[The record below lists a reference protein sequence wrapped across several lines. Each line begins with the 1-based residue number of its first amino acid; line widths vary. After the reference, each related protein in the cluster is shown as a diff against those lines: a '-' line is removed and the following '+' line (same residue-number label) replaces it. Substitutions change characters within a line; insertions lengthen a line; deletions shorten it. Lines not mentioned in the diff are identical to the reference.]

1 MKLIAFLGTGEY
13 KCATYRWND
22 QTYKTS
28 FVQEAFVHWLKP
40 EVTCV
45 LLTEKARETHWNN
58 LCQRLQEHTQI
69 VEVDIPDGKSEAE
82 LWEIFEAISEVVQE
96 GDEIAFDI
104 THSFRSLPMI
114 ALLTIAYLKQVKGVK
129 VQYVLYG
136 AYEARNDKD
145 QVAPVFDLTPFANLL
160 DWLAAAK
167 MFMATG
173 DSSELGRLIQEVQ
186 NDAYRKR
193 GAYGENLPRALKNF
207 GMALEEVSNDLLLAR
222 VPNLPDS
229 IRRLAQWQSEANT
242 EVGQWTQPLT
252 LLLDKIAAAYAPFQ
266 DDSLPTQAKL
276 IRWYLNH
283 NHIVQ
288 AMTLAREWVVSYYAQ
303 QKSLSRDDAEDELN
317 QRANNQEND
326 ELVQLWSS
334 IRNIRNDLAHCGFGR
349 AEGQVLSAASIRQN
363 AEEVVKQV
371 ERLARQ
377 EAVDC

>member
-22 QTYKTS
+22 HTYETS

-40 EVTCV
+40 ETTCV
-45 LLTEKARETHWNN
+45 LLTKEARKKHWND
-58 LCQRLQEHTQI
+58 LSQRLQGHTQI

-82 LWEIFEAISEVVQE
+82 LWRIFEKISDAVCE

-104 THSFRSLPMI
+104 THGFRSLPMI
-114 ALLTIAYLKQVKGVK
+114 AMLTIAYLKQVKGVK

-145 QVAPVFDLTPFANLL
+145 QVAPVFDLTLFADLL

-167 MFMATG
+167 MFITTG

-186 NDAYRKR
+186 NDAYRNR

-229 IRRLAQWQSEANT
+229 IRRLAQRQSEANT

-276 IRWYLNH
+276 IRWYLDH

-303 QKSLSRDDAEDELN
+303 QKSLSRNDAENELN

-334 IRNIRNDLAHCGFGR
+334 IRNIRNDLAHCGFSR
-349 AEGQVLSAASIRQN
+349 AEGQVLSATSIRQN
-363 AEEVVKQV
+363 AEEVVKQI
-371 ERLARQ
+371 EQLAQQ

>member
-1 MKLIAFLGTGEY
+1 MKLITVLGTGKYEPV
-13 KCATYRWND
+13 TYRWND
-22 QTYKTS
+22 HTYETS

-45 LLTEKARETHWNN
+45 LLTEGARARHWND
-58 LCQRLQEHTQI
+58 LSQRLQGHTQI

-82 LWEIFEAISEVVQE
+82 LWRIFEKISDAVCE
-96 GDEIAFDI
+96 GDQIAFDI
-104 THSFRSLPMI
+104 THGFRSLPVI

-145 QVAPVFDLTPFANLL
+145 QVAPVFDLTLFADLL

-167 MFMATG
+167 MFTATG
-173 DSSELGRLIQEVQ
+173 DSSELGRLIQDVQ
-186 NDAYRKR
+186 DAAHRNKE
-193 GAYGENLPRALKNF
+193 AYGDSLPLALKNF
-207 GMALEEVSNDLLLAR
+207 GAALKEVSNDLLLAR
-222 VPNLPDS
+222 VPNLPKS
-229 IRRLAQWQSEANT
+229 VSNLIEKQKRAST
-242 EVGQWTQPLT
+242 EVSQWAPPLR

-266 DDSLPTQAKL
+266 DDSLPTQAAL
-276 IRWYLNH
+276 IRWYLDH

-288 AMTLAREWVVSYYAQ
+288 AVTLAREWVVSDYAR

-317 QRANNQEND
+317 QRANNQESD
-326 ELVQLWSS
+326 DLVQLWSS

-349 AEGQVLSAASIRQN
+349 AEGQVLSATSIRQN
-363 AEEVVKQV
+363 AEEVVKQI
-371 ERLARQ
+371 ERLAQQ

>member
-22 QTYKTS
+22 HTYETS

-40 EVTCV
+40 EATCV
-45 LLTEKARETHWNN
+45 LLTEKARARHWND
-58 LCQRLQEHTQI
+58 LSQRLQGHTQI

-82 LWEIFEAISEVVQE
+82 LWRIFEKISDAVCE
-96 GDEIAFDI
+96 GDQIAFDI
-104 THSFRSLPMI
+104 THSFRSLPVI

-136 AYEARNDKD
+136 AYEALDN
-145 QVAPVFDLTPFANLL
+145 QGAPVFDLTPFANLL

-173 DSSELGRLIQEVQ
+173 DSSELGQLIQEVQ
-186 NDAYRKR
+186 NDAYRNR

-207 GMALEEVSNDLLLAR
+207 GMALEEVSNELLLAR

-229 IRRLAQWQSEANT
+229 IRKLAQRQSEADT
-242 EVGQWTQPLT
+242 EVGQWTPPLT

-266 DDSLPTQAKL
+266 DDSLPAQAKL

-303 QKSLSRDDAEDELN
+303 QKSLSRNDAENELN
-317 QRANNQEND
+317 QRANNQESD

-349 AEGQVLSAASIRQN
+349 EEGQVLSATSIRQN
-363 AEEVVKQV
+363 AEEVVKQI
-371 ERLARQ
+371 ERLAQQ

>member
-1 MKLIAFLGTGEY
+1 MKLITFLGITSYDEIE
-13 KCATYRWND
+13 YRWND
-22 QTYKTS
+22 LSYKTK

-40 EVTCV
+40 EATCV
-45 LLTEKARETHWNN
+45 LLTEKARAGQWQDLHQKLQGHTH
-58 LCQRLQEHTQI
+58 T
-69 VEVDIPDGKSEAE
+69 VEIDIPDGKNEAE

-104 THSFRSLPMI
+104 THGFRSLPMI

-129 VQYVLYG
+129 VQHVVYG
-136 AYEARNDKD
+136 VYERDNPM
-145 QVAPVFDLTPFANLL
+145 APILDLTPFADLL
-160 DWLAAAK
+160 EWLVAAK
-167 MFMATG
+167 MFTATG

-186 NDAYRKR
+186 NDAYRNR

-229 IRRLAQWQSEANT
+229 IRRLAQRQSEANT
-242 EVGQWTQPLT
+242 EVGQWTPPLT
-252 LLLDKIAAAYAPFQ
+252 LLLDKIADAYEPFQ
-266 DDSLPTQAKL
+266 DDSLPTQAAL

-288 AMTLAREWVVSYYAQ
+288 AVTLAREWVVSDYAR

-317 QRANNQEND
+317 QRANNQESD

-349 AEGQVLSAASIRQN
+349 EEGQVLSATSIRQN
-363 AEEVVKQV
+363 AEEVVKQI
-371 ERLARQ
+371 ERLAQQ

>member
-1 MKLIAFLGTGEY
+1 MKLITFLGITSYDEIE
-13 KCATYRWND
+13 YRWND
-22 QTYKTS
+22 LSYKTK

-40 EVTCV
+40 EATCV
-45 LLTEKARETHWNN
+45 LLTEKARARHWND
-58 LCQRLQEHTQI
+58 LSQRLQGHTQI

-82 LWEIFEAISEVVQE
+82 LWRIFEKISDAVCE
-96 GDEIAFDI
+96 GDQIAFDI
-104 THSFRSLPMI
+104 THSFRSLPVI
-114 ALLTIAYLKQVKGVK
+114 ALLTIAYLKQIKQVK
-129 VQYVLYG
+129 VRYILYG
-136 AYEARNDKD
+136 AFDAKD
-145 QVAPVFDLTPFANLL
+145 EQGTPVFDLTPFANLL

-167 MFMATG
+167 IFTATG
-173 DSSELGRLIQEVQ
+173 DSSELGQLIQEIQ
-186 NDAYRKR
+186 DDAHRNR
-193 GAYGENLPRALKNF
+193 EAYGENLPRALKNF
-207 GMALEEVSNDLLLAR
+207 GAALAEVSDDLLLAR
-222 VPNLPDS
+222 VPNLPKS
-229 IRRLAQWQSEANT
+229 VSNLIEKQKRASAEVSQWAP
-242 EVGQWTQPLT
+242 PLR

-334 IRNIRNDLAHCGFGR
+334 IRNIRNDLAHCGFSR
-349 AEGQVLSAASIRQN
+349 AEGQVLSATSIRQN

-377 EAVDC
+377 EFER

>member
-1 MKLIAFLGTGEY
+1 MKLITALGAGKYEPV
-13 KCATYRWND
+13 TYRWNAH
-22 QTYKTS
+22 TYETS

-58 LCQRLQEHTQI
+58 LCQRLQEHTQTVAI
-69 VEVDIPDGKSEAE
+69 DIPDGKRESE
-82 LWEIFEAISEVVQE
+82 LWQIFTAISDAVHE

-104 THSFRSLPMI
+104 THGFRSLPVL
-114 ALLTIAYLKQVKGVK
+114 ALLTIAYLKQIKQVK
-129 VQYVLYG
+129 VRYILYG
-136 AYEARNDKD
+136 AFDAKD
-145 QVAPVFDLTPFANLL
+145 EQGTPVFDLTPFADLL
-160 DWLAAAK
+160 EWLVAAK
-167 MFMATG
+167 MFTATG

-186 NDAYRKR
+186 NDAYRNR

-207 GMALEEVSNDLLLAR
+207 GMALEGVSNDLLLAR

-229 IRRLAQWQSEANT
+229 IRRLAQRQSEANT

-288 AMTLAREWVVSYYAQ
+288 AMTLAREWVVSDYAR
-303 QKSLSRDDAEDELN
+303 QKSLSRDDAEGELN

-334 IRNIRNDLAHCGFGR
+334 IRNIRNDLAHCGFSR
-349 AEGQVLSAASIRQN
+349 AEGQVLSATSIRQN
-363 AEEVVKQV
+363 AEEVVKQI
-371 ERLARQ
+371 ERLAQQ

>member
-1 MKLIAFLGTGEY
+1 MKLITFLGITSYDEIE
-13 KCATYRWND
+13 YRWND
-22 QTYKTS
+22 LSYKTK

-45 LLTEKARETHWNN
+45 LLTEKARAGQWQDLHQKLQGHTH
-58 LCQRLQEHTQI
+58 T
-69 VEVDIPDGKSEAE
+69 VEIDIPDGKNEAE

-104 THSFRSLPMI
+104 THGFRSLPMI

-129 VQYVLYG
+129 VQHVVYG
-136 AYEARNDKD
+136 VYERDNPM
-145 QVAPVFDLTPFANLL
+145 APILDLTPFADLL
-160 DWLAAAK
+160 EWLVAAK
-167 MFMATG
+167 MFTATG

-186 NDAYRKR
+186 NDAYRNR

-229 IRRLAQWQSEANT
+229 IRRLAQRQSEANT
-242 EVGQWTQPLT
+242 EVGQWTPPLT
-252 LLLDKIAAAYAPFQ
+252 LLLDKIADAYEPFQ
-266 DDSLPTQAKL
+266 DDSLPTQAAL

-288 AMTLAREWVVSYYAQ
+288 AVTLAREWVVSDYAR

-317 QRANNQEND
+317 QRANNQESD

-349 AEGQVLSAASIRQN
+349 EEGQVLSATSIRQN
-363 AEEVVKQV
+363 AEEVVKQI
-371 ERLARQ
+371 ERLAQQ

>member
-22 QTYKTS
+22 HTYETS

-40 EVTCV
+40 EMTYV
-45 LLTEKARETHWNN
+45 LLTEGARAENWGK
-58 LCQRLQEHTQI
+58 LCDKLKRHTQT
-69 VEVDIPDGKSEAE
+69 VEGIKIPDGKSKAE

-104 THSFRSLPMI
+104 THGFRSLPMI

-136 AYEARNDKD
+136 AYEARDN
-145 QVAPVFDLTPFANLL
+145 QGAPVFDLTPFADLL

-167 MFMATG
+167 MFTATG
-173 DSSELGRLIQEVQ
+173 DSSELGRLIQDVQ
-186 NDAYRKR
+186 DAAHRNKE
-193 GAYGENLPRALKNF
+193 AYGDSLPLALKNF
-207 GMALEEVSNDLLLAR
+207 GAALKEVSNDLLLAR
-222 VPNLPDS
+222 VPNLPKS
-229 IRRLAQWQSEANT
+229 VSNLIEKQKRASA
-242 EVGQWTQPLT
+242 EVSDWTPPLT
-252 LLLDKIAAAYAPFQ
+252 LLLDKIADAYEPFQ

>member
-40 EVTCV
+40 ETTCV

-82 LWEIFEAISEVVQE
+82 LWRIFEKISDAVCE

-104 THSFRSLPMI
+104 THGFRSLPMI

-136 AYEARNDKD
+136 AYEARDN
-145 QVAPVFDLTPFANLL
+145 QGAPVFDLTPFAELL

-167 MFMATG
+167 MFITTG
-173 DSSELGRLIQEVQ
+173 DSSELGQLIQEIQ
-186 NDAYRKR
+186 NDAYRNR
-193 GAYGENLPRALKNF
+193 EAYGENLPRALKNF
-207 GMALEEVSNDLLLAR
+207 GAALAEVSHDLLLTR
-222 VPNLPDS
+222 VPNLPKS
-229 IRRLAQWQSEANT
+229 VSNLIEKQKRASA
-242 EVGQWTQPLT
+242 EVSDWTPPLR

-288 AMTLAREWVVSYYAQ
+288 AMTLAREWVVSYHLHKEGKDWRDAAARKQ
-303 QKSLSRDDAEDELN
+303 MENQLNESLK
-317 QRANNQEND
+317 QEA
-326 ELVQLWSS
+326 LWSD
-334 IRNIRNDLAHCGFGR
+334 IITIRNDLAHCGFGR
-349 AEGQVLSAASIRQN
+349 AEGQVIAATSIRQN
-363 AEEVVKQV
+363 AEEVVKQI
-371 ERLARQ
+371 ERLAQQ

>member
-1 MKLIAFLGTGEY
+1 MKLITFLGITSYDEIE
-13 KCATYRWND
+13 YRWND
-22 QTYKTS
+22 LSYKTK

-40 EVTCV
+40 EATCV
-45 LLTEKARETHWNN
+45 LLTEKARAGQWQDLHQKLQGHTH
-58 LCQRLQEHTQI
+58 T
-69 VEVDIPDGKSEAE
+69 VEIDIPDGKNEAE

-136 AYEARNDKD
+136 AYEARDN
-145 QVAPVFDLTPFANLL
+145 QGAPVFDLTPFADLL

-167 MFMATG
+167 MFTATG
-173 DSSELGRLIQEVQ
+173 DSSELGRLIQDVQ
-186 NDAYRKR
+186 DAAHRNKR
-193 GAYGENLPRALKNF
+193 AHAENPPLALKNY
-207 GMALEEVSNDLLLAR
+207 GAALEEVSDDLLLAR

-229 IRRLAQWQSEANT
+229 IRRLAQRQSKANT

-252 LLLDKIAAAYAPFQ
+252 LLLDKIATAYAPFQ

-283 NHIVQ
+283 NHIMQ
-288 AMTLAREWVVSYYAQ
+288 AMTLAREWVVSYHLHKEGRDWRSRKEREQMEKRLGESLQ
-303 QKSLSRDDAEDELN
+303 QDS
-317 QRANNQEND
+317 
-326 ELVQLWSS
+326 LWSK
-334 IRNIRNDLAHCGFGR
+334 IAEIRNDLAHCGFGR
-349 AEGQVLSAASIRQN
+349 EEGQVLSATSIRQN
-363 AEEVVKQV
+363 AEEVVKQI
-371 ERLARQ
+371 ERLAQQ

>member
-1 MKLIAFLGTGEY
+1 MKLITVLGTRKYEP
-13 KCATYRWND
+13 ATYRWND
-22 QTYKTS
+22 HTYETS

-45 LLTEKARETHWNN
+45 LLTEGARAGQWQDLHQKLQGHTH
-58 LCQRLQEHTQI
+58 T
-69 VEVDIPDGKSEAE
+69 VEIDIPDGKNEAE
-82 LWEIFEAISEVVQE
+82 LWEIFEAISDAVCE
-96 GDEIAFDI
+96 GDQIAFDI
-104 THSFRSLPMI
+104 THGFRSLTVI

-229 IRRLAQWQSEANT
+229 IRRLAQRQSEANT
-242 EVGQWTQPLT
+242 EVGQWTPPLT
-252 LLLDKIAAAYAPFQ
+252 LLLDKIADAYEPFQ
-266 DDSLPTQAKL
+266 DDSLPTQATL
-276 IRWYLNH
+276 IRWYLDH

-288 AMTLAREWVVSYYAQ
+288 AMTLAREWVVSYHLHKEGRDWRSRKEREQMEKRLGESLQ
-303 QKSLSRDDAEDELN
+303 QDS
-317 QRANNQEND
+317 
-326 ELVQLWSS
+326 LWSK
-334 IRNIRNDLAHCGFGR
+334 IAEIRNDLAHCGFGR
-349 AEGQVLSAASIRQN
+349 AEGQVLSAKLIHQN
-363 AEEVVKQV
+363 AEEVVQQI
-371 ERLARQ
+371 EQLALQ